1 MSSPV
6 PRLAPGKYARIERE
20 RRFLL
25 AGLPDGE
32 RPAAARKIIDHYL
45 AGTTLRLRCV
55 RQPGGDQHKLTQKIP
70 APQPGPVQG
79 LITNIYL
86 SEAEYNQLTA
96 ALPGRRLAKTR
107 YSIPPLGIDV
117 FDPPLHG
124 LVTAEAEFGTDAEM
138 LAFQPPGYVHAEIT
152 DNPAIHRRTA
162 GHRSPRGPDL
172 LAGPVRHQPGRPGSQ
187 PHPPR
192 HPRLPRHRRRHP
204 HRRKPP

>member
-6 PRLAPGKYARIERE
+6 PGLAPGKYARVERE

-25 AGLPDGE
+25 DGLPAGQQ
-32 RPAAARKIIDHYL
+32 PAAARTITDHYL

-55 RQPGGDQHKLTQKIP
+55 RQPGGDQYKLTQKIP
-70 APQPGPVQG
+70 APRPGPVQG

-86 SEAEYNQLTA
+86 SRAEYDQLAA

-152 DNPAIHRRTA
+152 GDPRFTGGRLAVTA
-162 GHRSPRGPDL
+162 REDLLSWLAQYGLSPDDPDL
-172 LAGPVRHQPGRPGSQ
+172 SQ
-187 PHPPR
+187 R
-192 HPRLPRHRRRHP
+192 G
-204 HRRKPP
+204 

>member
-1 MSSPV
+1 VSSPV
-6 PRLAPGKYARIERE
+6 PGLAPGKYSLIERE

-25 AGLPDGE
+25 GGLPADE
-32 RPAAARKIIDHYL
+32 RPAVARKIVDHYL
-45 AGTTLRLRCV
+45 PGTTLRLRWV
-55 RQPGGDQHKLTQKIP
+55 HGPGGDQYKLTQKIS

-86 SEAEYNQLTA
+86 SEAEHKQLAA

-152 DNPAIHRRTA
+152 SDPRFTGGSLA
-162 GHRSPRGPDL
+162 GASREDLISWLAQYGITPDDPDL
-172 LAGPVRHQPGRPGSQ
+172 NQHG
-187 PHPPR
+187 
-192 HPRLPRHRRRHP
+192 
-204 HRRKPP
+204 

>member
-6 PRLAPGKYARIERE
+6 PGLAPGKYARIERE

-25 AGLPDGE
+25 AGLPAGE
-32 RPAAARKIIDHYL
+32 QPAAARKIIDHYL
-45 AGTTLRLRCV
+45 IGTTLRLRCV
-55 RQPGGDQHKLTQKIP
+55 RQPGGNQYKLTQKVP

-86 SEAEYNQLTA
+86 SEAEYDQLAA
-96 ALPGRRLAKTR
+96 ALPGQRLAKTR

-124 LVTAEAEFGTDAEM
+124 LVTAEVEFGTDVEM

-152 DNPAIHRRTA
+152 DDSRFTGGRLAVT
-162 GHRSPRGPDL
+162 PREDL
-172 LAGPVRHQPGRPGSQ
+172 ISWLAQYGISADD
-187 PHPPR
+187 PR
-192 HPRLPRHRRRHP
+192 ADTTR
-204 HRRKPP
+204 

>member
-6 PRLAPGKYARIERE
+6 PGLAPGKYARIERE

-25 AGLPDGE
+25 DGLPVGE
-32 RPAAARKIIDHYL
+32 QPAQARKIVDHYL
-45 AGTTLRLRCV
+45 ADTTLRLRCV
-55 RQPGGDQHKLTQKIP
+55 RQPGGDQYKLTQKIP

-86 SEAEYNQLTA
+86 SEAEYNQLAA
-96 ALPGRRLAKTR
+96 ALPGRCLAKTR

-124 LVTAEAEFGTDAEM
+124 LVTAEAEFGSDEEM

-152 DNPAIHRRTA
+152 DDPRFTGGRLAVAPREDLIFWLA
-162 GHRSPRGPDL
+162 QYGISPDDPDL
-172 LAGPVRHQPGRPGSQ
+172 NQRG
-187 PHPPR
+187 
-192 HPRLPRHRRRHP
+192 
-204 HRRKPP
+204 